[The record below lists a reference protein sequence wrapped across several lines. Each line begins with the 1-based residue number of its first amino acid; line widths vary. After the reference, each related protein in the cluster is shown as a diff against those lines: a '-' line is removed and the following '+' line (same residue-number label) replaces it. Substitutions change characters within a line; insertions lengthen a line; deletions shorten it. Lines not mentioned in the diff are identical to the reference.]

1 MIPGSYFQK
10 IDFVYLHS
18 TKPNQ
23 SANRSRESAFSCLN
37 VCISVSFAEITIP
50 SEMDKQKLLQNHS
63 DKNYSGRFLLF
74 LLGEYDNECWLY
86 LMGEIAVM
94 NNY

>member
-1 MIPGSYFQK
+1 M
-10 IDFVYLHS
+10 
-18 TKPNQ
+18 
-23 SANRSRESAFSCLN
+23 
-37 VCISVSFAEITIP
+37 SFAEITIP

-86 LMGEIAVM
+86 LMGKIAVM